1 MDLLSEEI
9 SRFSNTVYQQGIRYG
24 WMMAIEFL
32 LSEEADKTQEN
43 KMLTAREWAGI
54 MLEKAEK
61 MKHE

>member
-32 LSEEADKTQEN
+32 LSEEADKIQDS

>member
-9 SRFSNTVYQQGIRYG
+9 SRFSSTVYQQGIRYG

-32 LSEEADKTQEN
+32 LSEEADKTQDN

>member
-9 SRFSNTVYQQGIRYG
+9 SRFSSTVYQQGIRYG

-32 LSEEADKTQEN
+32 LSEEADKIQQGQVMTS
-43 KMLTAREWAGI
+43 RDWAGI
-54 MLEKAEK
+54 MLERAEK